1 MNAQSDNKRER
12 WASWAEPSLKIQT
25 PLYPRSLVLQ
35 VLYVS
40 ILPILKT
47 RHKTALPCK
56 LCNLARHVVVESI
69 GCFIH
74 VWTPKRSLHTHLC
87 GTIHSTFLQ
96 RASINLEVVPHTV
109 HTPLPPSNTTCGCAS
124 SLGCSKALHVSESKL
139 AHNDIIVW
147 GPQGVKTQVPPRAL
161 VVACPLSVAPLLV
174 TLLLH
179 FLSCRRSVVQ
189 RCTLMA
195 APADGEAPSFP
206 GLAERLHEAMRV
218 ARLGQKN
225 LVVESARPGFKR
237 HPTSGT
243 RSHWG
248 FGDGIVPIV
257 KPY

>member
-1 MNAQSDNKRER
+1 MFYSCLDA
-12 WASWAEPSLKIQT
+12 
-25 PLYPRSLVLQ
+25 
-35 VLYVS
+35 
-40 ILPILKT
+40 KT
-47 RHKTALPCK
+47 QPA
-56 LCNLARHVVVESI
+56 
-69 GCFIH
+69 
-74 VWTPKRSLHTHLC
+74 
-87 GTIHSTFLQ
+87 
-96 RASINLEVVPHTV
+96 
-109 HTPLPPSNTTCGCAS
+109 HTPLRYSTHISAACVHKLGSCTTHRPHTPTTLEHHLRVRFISCR
-124 SLGCSKALHVSESKL
+124 SKALHVSESKL

-147 GPQGVKTQVPPRAL
+147 GPQGVQTQVHPKAL
-161 VVACPLSVAPLLV
+161 VVACPLPVAPLWV

-189 RCTLMA
+189 RCTMMA